1 MDADIFVD
9 REKEFAFLDEQYK
22 AKASSFI
29 VLYGRRRVGK
39 TALITRFIQKKPS
52 LYFLAT
58 EESEA
63 QNCAAFRAQ
72 AAEMTGNELLESS
85 RTTDWLLIFKTLL
98 EQKSPERLVIVFD
111 EFQYLARAN
120 PAFPS
125 IMQKVWDT
133 LLAKSNV
140 MLILCGSSVSM
151 MESAVLA
158 YESPLYGRRTGQI
171 KLKQIP
177 FSHYGEFFPG
187 KSEDKLTELY
197 ALTGGVPKYIEFFEG
212 GNIREQIAKN
222 ILSPQGFLY
231 NEPAFLLYQEVSEIG
246 SYFSLIKS
254 IAAGNHKLAD
264 IASNLELKQTGL
276 SKYLNTLINLE
287 FIEREVPVTEEKP
300 EKSKRGLY
308 RIKDNFLQF
317 WFRFVF
323 PNLRYLEIG
332 QTKIVEDH
340 IRKNFIDSH
349 VSFVYED
356 ICRERMWRIDF
367 NKLWGFTISR
377 CGRWWD
383 KNNEI
388 DIVAYD
394 GAGKNI
400 IFGECK
406 YTSQK
411 MGLDVFTALEEK
423 SRRVK
428 RQNDA
433 RRPYFILFSKSGFTV
448 ALKALAESRND
459 LLLMSK
465 EHLNG

>member
-1 MDADIFVD
+1 
-9 REKEFAFLDEQYK
+9 
-22 AKASSFI
+22 
-29 VLYGRRRVGK
+29 
-39 TALITRFIQKKPS
+39 
-52 LYFLAT
+52 
-58 EESEA
+58 
-63 QNCAAFRAQ
+63 
-72 AAEMTGNELLESS
+72 
-85 RTTDWLLIFKTLL
+85 
-98 EQKSPERLVIVFD
+98 
-111 EFQYLARAN
+111 
-120 PAFPS
+120 
-125 IMQKVWDT
+125 MQKIWDT

-177 FSHYGEFFPG
+177 FSHYGKFFPG

-197 ALTGGVPKYIEFFEG
+197 ALTGGIPKYIEFFEG
-212 GNIREQIAKN
+212 GGIHEQIAKN
-222 ILSPQGFLY
+222 ILSPSGFLY

-254 IAAGNHKLAD
+254 IAAGNHKLSD
-264 IASNLELKQTGL
+264 IASDLALKQTGL
-276 SKYLNTLINLE
+276 SKYLNTLVNLE

-323 PNLRYLEIG
+323 PNMSDLEIKK
-332 QTKIVEDH
+332 TKTVEDH

-356 ICRERMWRIDF
+356 ICRERMWQLDF
-367 NKLWGFTISR
+367 EKIWGFTISR

-394 GAGKNI
+394 GAGKDI

-411 MGLDVFTALEEK
+411 MGIDVFNTLEEK
-423 SRRVK
+423 SKSLVWK
-428 RQNDA
+428 NDV
-433 RRPYFILFSKSGFTV
+433 RRPHFVLFSKSGFTV
-448 ALKALAESRND
+448 ALRTFAETRSD
-459 LLLMSK
+459 LMLISK
-465 EHLNG
+465 GA

>member
-1 MDADIFVD
+1 MDVNLFVD
-9 REKEFAFLDEQYK
+9 REDEFAFLDEQYRQR
-22 AKASSFI
+22 SPSFV

-39 TALITRFIQKKPS
+39 TALITQFIQKKRA

-63 QNCAAFRAQ
+63 QNCAAFRAL
-72 AAEMTGNELLESS
+72 AADITGNELLRSS
-85 RTTDWLLIFKTLL
+85 QTTDWLLIFKTLL
-98 EQKSPERLVIVFD
+98 DRKSSERLIIAID

-133 LLAKSNV
+133 LLSKSNV
-140 MLILCGSSVSM
+140 MLILCGSSISM

-177 FSHYGEFFPG
+177 FSHYGKFFPG

-197 ALTGGVPKYIEFFEG
+197 ALTGGIPKYIEFFEEG
-212 GNIREQIAKN
+212 SIHAQIAKN
-222 ILSPQGFLY
+222 ILSPSGFLY

-264 IASNLELKQTGL
+264 IASDLELKQTGL
-276 SKYLNTLINLE
+276 SKYLNTLVNLE

-323 PNLRYLEIG
+323 PHMSDLEIKK
-332 QTKIVEDH
+332 TKTVEDH

-356 ICRERMWRIDF
+356 ICRERMWQLDF
-367 NKLWGFTISR
+367 EKIWGFTISR

-388 DIVAYD
+388 DMVAYD
-394 GAGKNI
+394 GAGKDI

-411 MGLDVFTALEEK
+411 MGIDIFNALEEK
-423 SRRVK
+423 SKSVIW
-428 RQNDA
+428 QNDG
-433 RRPYFILFSKSGFTV
+433 RRSHFILFSKSGFT
-448 ALKALAESRND
+448 AKLKALAEIRQD
-459 LLLMSK
+459 LMLVGR
-465 EHLNG
+465 E